1 MTPLAR
7 KRLLLERARARRAA
21 QMGGLLGQG
30 AFLMGPAQDS
40 IVERARQEINADRA
54 SRGWNGTTR
63 PVTTPIGEPLTQTPI
78 SLKDYERRKE
88 DEGMAALQAHM
99 SEGIDARGVGMDSG
113 LQSTRGVDYWRQGGS
128 PQAHALATGAGGR
141 EPIDPM
147 GLWADGTI
155 HDEDMEAFWERIPPK
170 RINYLTKTPTTTPTL
185 TPEEVLL
192 AREGLLPSDLEEA
205 GKVNVM
211 GGPLSQV
218 APAPSAPAVSAPAA
232 QTPQY
237 VSVKAQESP
246 DGFLDKFTNNY
257 ANNVQKRK
265 KMISAASMLFGI
277 PDRSKQYEARAMS
290 KYTTLMDNR
299 AARMSIGS
307 KPRTQMEMVSA
318 YLKAGGSLE
327 GLKSLSSS
335 VSYDVTKPEAPKQ
348 LTYEETDPK
357 TGKIYKVSEWWDPK
371 TGEVTVKGRTEVTG
385 KAGDPLPLA
394 KHLRT
399 VRDSARKNA
408 SDLIKGSL
416 KEIAQV
422 ETARSKVIRT
432 SAAPSDEELTAF
444 QRRYQIT
451 DQAIEK
457 MGSEGIRDIALI
469 NSYQRMIDPATVREG
484 DVALQ
489 QASASAQE
497 RAGIYLARLREGK
510 FLTPEQRTEMR
521 RLADNFY
528 YAYLESRMP
537 DIEATRNL
545 FKQRYDG
552 PTGHV
557 TLNDAAVQADFSS
570 VVPMGSYKRWKKFM
584 KDNPE
589 LASDYQLRELAES
602 YGLTLEEAK
611 QEAAAAGMTVYDYLD
626 LKRLDRLELE
636 NEEFSRV

>member
-1 MTPLAR
+1 
-7 KRLLLERARARRAA
+7 
-21 QMGGLLGQG
+21 
-30 AFLMGPAQDS
+30 
-40 IVERARQEINADRA
+40 
-54 SRGWNGTTR
+54 
-63 PVTTPIGEPLTQTPI
+63 
-78 SLKDYERRKE
+78 
-88 DEGMAALQAHM
+88 
-99 SEGIDARGVGMDSG
+99 
-113 LQSTRGVDYWRQGGS
+113 
-128 PQAHALATGAGGR
+128 
-141 EPIDPM
+141 
-147 GLWADGTI
+147 
-155 HDEDMEAFWERIPPK
+155 
-170 RINYLTKTPTTTPTL
+170 
-185 TPEEVLL
+185 
-192 AREGLLPSDLEEA
+192 
-205 GKVNVM
+205 
-211 GGPLSQV
+211 
-218 APAPSAPAVSAPAA
+218 
-232 QTPQY
+232 
-237 VSVKAQESP
+237 
-246 DGFLDKFTNNY
+246 
-257 ANNVQKRK
+257 
-265 KMISAASMLFGI
+265 
-277 PDRSKQYEARAMS
+277 MS

-335 VSYDVTKPEAPKQ
+335 VSYDSNPEAPQQFK
-348 LTYEETDPK
+348 
-357 TGKIYKVSEWWDPK
+357 YKVTEGGKTFEVTERFDKK
-371 TGEVTVKGRTEVTG
+371 TGEMTEIARYEVKGT
-385 KAGDPLPLA
+385 AQDPLPLA
-394 KHLRT
+394 KHLKG
-399 VRDSARKNA
+399 VRDSARTDA
-408 SDLIKGSL
+408 RELIQGSL

-422 ETARSKVIRT
+422 ETARNKVIRT

-489 QASASAQE
+489 QASASASE

-570 VVPMGSYKRWKKFM
+570 VIPMGSYKNWKKFM

-589 LASDYQLRELAES
+589 LASDYRLEKVAES

-611 QEAAAAGMTVYDYLD
+611 REAAAAGMTVYDYLD
-626 LKRLDRLELE
+626 LKRLDRLEAQG
-636 NEEFSRV
+636 V